1 MIRKRGKM
9 KQKNRK
15 GKRGKMGEGIKKN
28 RKLKL
33 STFLIV
39 KVVISN

>member
-9 KQKNRK
+9 KQKNWI
-15 GKRGKMGEGIKKN
+15 GKRGKRGEGIKKN
-28 RKLKL
+28 RKLKI

-39 KVVISN
+39 KEVISN